1 MSPKSNYCTDEHC
14 LGSQP
19 SMLIKYANTKYANQ
33 VDHQIQVGWSETNS
47 SGGQNNFVNF
57 YESYELKDQY
67 YAKL

>member
-14 LGSQP
+14 LGS
-19 SMLIKYANTKYANQ
+19 NTKYANQ